1 MGRNAGLKADGT
13 LDSVHSILGT
23 DMKEGTIKARTVNPD
38 APVDKLGNTERA
50 KYNKTN
56 NNYQKNSFT
65 SGLSLPTCN

>member
-1 MGRNAGLKADGT
+1 VTSEGDITGQAKKMGRNAGLKADGT

-38 APVDKLGNTERA
+38 APVDSLGNTERA

-56 NNYQKNSFT
+56 TNY
-65 SGLSLPTCN
+65 

>member
-1 MGRNAGLKADGT
+1 MTSEKDITGQGRKMGRNAGMKADGT

-38 APVDKLGNTERA
+38 VPVDKLGDTERA

-56 NNYQKNSFT
+56 KNY
-65 SGLSLPTCN
+65 